1 MWFRAHNPLELL
13 PAPRWRHAHEQSPA
27 DGDSASSSPRT
38 ALVTGASSGIGRELA
53 KILAD
58 HRYNLVLV
66 ARDRDQLLTVA
77 AELESRHGITV
88 TAISK
93 DLSSAEA
100 PEELLGELRQRSIVI
115 DVLVNNA
122 GFALGGE
129 FGSADV
135 SRTISLLHVNVVCL
149 THLTRLLMPGM
160 VARKRGQILNVA
172 SIAGF
177 YPGPLTAC
185 YNASKAFVVSFSLAL
200 ANELKGTGVT
210 TTCLCP
216 GPTHSRF
223 AERAGL
229 SRSKAFS
236 ENVMESRVVAEIGF
250 SAMMAGKPMA
260 IAGLRNKLRMLTIPL
275 VPARILAHFSR
286 RYHEVRRGNARADAR
301 IQKNAQ
307 RSKAQT

>member
-1 MWFRAHNPLELL
+1 MWFRARNPLELL
-13 PAPRWRHAHEQSPA
+13 PAPNDVPAQAQSPA
-27 DGDSASSSPRT
+27 AEDTTASSGRT

-53 KILAD
+53 RILAENGF
-58 HRYNLVLV
+58 NLVLV
-66 ARDRDQLLTVA
+66 ARDRDELLTVA

-93 DLSSAEA
+93 DLSSADA
-100 PEELLGELRQRSIVI
+100 PEELLGELRQRLIVI
-115 DVLVNNA
+115 DVLINNA

-135 SRTISLLHVNVVCL
+135 SRTISLLHVNVICL

-160 VARKRGQILNVA
+160 VARGRGRILNIA

-229 SRSKAFS
+229 TSSKAFS
-236 ENVMESRVVAEIGF
+236 ENVMSARTVAKIGYA
-250 SAMMAGKPMA
+250 AMMAGRPMA

-286 RYHEVRRGNARADAR
+286 KYHEVRRG
-301 IQKNAQ
+301 K
-307 RSKAQT
+307 SKRDSRNVQM